1 MQKCKT
7 FRCDKFYGSTLEW
20 QLNQYLRSHPTYS
33 VRAISTSME
42 GRTTILVVV
51 FDAEVEDHG

>member
-33 VRAISTSME
+33 VCAISTSME

-51 FDAEVEDHG
+51 FDVEVEDHG